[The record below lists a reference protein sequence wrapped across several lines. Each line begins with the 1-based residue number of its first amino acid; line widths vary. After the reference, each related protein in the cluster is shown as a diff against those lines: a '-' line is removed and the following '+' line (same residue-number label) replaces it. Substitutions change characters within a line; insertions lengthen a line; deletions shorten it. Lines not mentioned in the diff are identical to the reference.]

1 MDHHLKSHRPGIAQ
15 AGARW
20 SQNFLLSHH
29 GSPLLLQDRHSIII
43 SSLKID
49 GILET
54 PYNRRIFSVKLATDR
69 LKIKADHCG
78 SNHRKRN
85 IGMLQIEISG
95 VTSRRHLSSRI
106 STITTFAEALQEK
119 FVKLLHN
126 CGL

>member
-1 MDHHLKSHRPGIAQ
+1 VQQIK
-15 AGARW
+15 
-20 SQNFLLSHH
+20 
-29 GSPLLLQDRHSIII
+29 LQVIII

-85 IGMLQIEISG
+85 LGMLQIEISG

-106 STITTFAEALQEK
+106 STITTFAEALQD
-119 FVKLLHN
+119 LLTPSTAAMTFSLHAASKIT
-126 CGL
+126 